1 MERVR
6 NLAKAAFLAAIVV
19 APAAFLA
26 LYLPARLTTDEL
38 RADPVVYAT
47 AAQHVQEGASM
58 YDPLP
63 PPGPHRF
70 GQHYLYPP
78 LFAVVLSWLPQPTPL
93 AVQRVLYVLGIAGIF
108 AMGLGLAILARWPR
122 VRGALAVV
130 AFTVLLPPLVHALD
144 AANLAPA
151 VWGLAAL
158 GVALPSAIGASLLV
172 LGAATKIVP
181 AWPLLVLLVRIPG
194 RTVPAALVTVA
205 VCAIAVILT
214 LGPARMVAET
224 ATWIEHVV
232 PTLGQGQF
240 VTPPYALRD
249 GSLSGFWSVVIHANF
264 SPVFAPLRLFGDP
277 YPGELGAAARL
288 YLAAMSLGFPAV
300 GAYAT
305 RRRATMEQAAIV
317 LALATLASPILR
329 ITSVPFLFPATVVLL
344 RGRWRNTAGSTAA
357 KHDAAE
363 QTR

>member
-1 MERVR
+1 
-6 NLAKAAFLAAIVV
+6 
-19 APAAFLA
+19 
-26 LYLPARLTTDEL
+26 
-38 RADPVVYAT
+38 
-47 AAQHVQEGASM
+47 
-58 YDPLP
+58 
-63 PPGPHRF
+63 
-70 GQHYLYPP
+70 
-78 LFAVVLSWLPQPTPL
+78 
-93 AVQRVLYVLGIAGIF
+93 
-108 AMGLGLAILARWPR
+108 MGLGLAILARWPR

-130 AFTVLLPPLVHALD
+130 AFTVLFPPLVHALD

-277 YPGELGAAARL
+277 YPGELPASAQL
-288 YLAAMSLGFPAV
+288 YLSIVAIAVPAV
-300 GAYAT
+300 TAWLA
-305 RRRATMEQAAIV
+305 RKRPVEQQAAYV
-317 LALATLASPILR
+317 LAAATLASPILR
-329 ITSVPFLFPATVVLL
+329 ITSLPFLFPA
-344 RGRWRNTAGSTAA
+344 AA
-357 KHDAAE
+357 AHRRRSPPDRAVRDAPA
-363 QTR
+363 